1 VIWRST
7 IVAGYVALAIL
18 IGVAYGA
25 DGLAT
30 LLFFYVIAGAWVVFL
45 LTWNW
50 AGRTAGRWSF
60 KRLDT
65 GPRPPR
71 SR

>member
-7 IVAGYVALAIL
+7 IIAGYIALAIL

-30 LLFFYVIAGAWVVFL
+30 LLFAYFIAGSWVVFL
-45 LTWNW
+45 FAWNW
-50 AGRTAGRWSF
+50 AGRAAGRWSF

-65 GPRPPR
+65 GPRPRR